1 MTKKILLLFCYL
13 SAICLVSALNLND
26 CLESAL
32 QNNYKIQSQHTNFL
46 NSKDDKSS
54 ALADFLPNLSVYSHL
69 TRDNNSINY
78 FEKGVNLTGEYALFD
93 YRYYL
98 YKANKFDFL
107 RENINSDDTKK
118 SIIETVAYLYYDIL
132 EEKEKISLYKQLV
145 EDYQLINKVNSS
157 LNDKGLIDD
166 MTNLSTKISLQRNQI
181 NLEKETNYLHKL
193 LSELS
198 LQCGIKTIDK
208 NDIENFSVKIDS
220 VSLEYDYNNT
230 NINKIQ
236 QFYVKSSS
244 NIKKAKFSQILPT
257 LSAGFNLK
265 YKNQYDYIN
274 KITLQDDDWD
284 NEWFLYINLSYSLN
298 NLGHKLY
305 DYKKA
310 KRNYKNIKIYSDY
323 LKDESVSQIES
334 LINDIISLRK
344 QLILNST
351 ELKLTK
357 NKVALA
363 LKRYQNGTISF
374 VDVKESQIDFTEA
387 KLSELQTYS
396 ELFKKTLS
404 FKIITNKNIGFENVS
419 Y

>member
-13 SAICLVSALNLND
+13 SANCLVSALNLND
-26 CLESAL
+26 CLDSAL
-32 QNNYKIQSQHTNFL
+32 QNNYEIQSQHTNFL

-54 ALADFLPNLSVYSHL
+54 ALADFLPNLSMYSHL

-118 SIIETVAYLYYDIL
+118 AIIETVANLYYNII
-132 EEKEKISLYKQLV
+132 EEKEKISMYEQLV
-145 EDYQLINKVNSS
+145 EDYQLIDKVNSS

-166 MTNLSTKISLQRNQI
+166 MTNLSTKISLQRNKI
-181 NLEKETNYLHKL
+181 NLEKESNYLQKL
-193 LSELS
+193 LNDLS
-198 LQCGIKTIDK
+198 LKCGLKTINE
-208 NDIENFSVKIDS
+208 NDIENFTVKIDS
-220 VSLEYDYNNT
+220 VSLDYDYKKTNT
-230 NINKIQ
+230 NKIQ
-236 QFYVKSSS
+236 QFYIKSSD
-244 NIKKAKFSQILPT
+244 NIKKANFSQILPT
-257 LSAGFNLK
+257 LSAGFNLQ

-274 KITLQDDDWD
+274 DITLQDDDWD

-298 NLGHKLY
+298 SLGHKLY

-310 KRNYKNIKIYSDY
+310 KRNYKNIKLYSDY
-323 LKDESVSQIES
+323 LQNESVAKIES

-344 QLILNST
+344 LLKLNSE
-351 ELKLTK
+351 ELKLAR
-357 NKVALA
+357 NKATLA

-374 VDVKESQIDFTEA
+374 VDVKGSQIEFSEA
-387 KLSELQTYS
+387 KLSELETYKD
-396 ELFKKTLS
+396 LFKKTLS
-404 FKIITNKNIGFENVS
+404 FKIIANKNIGF
-419 Y
+419 